1 MFKKVN
7 VEELRHKIREEERIK
22 IKKEMESEKEKAE
35 EIACKEVIRDRQIK
49 EFIPK
54 LRELS
59 GKRIIVKRDVYVS
72 FEGYEPRIFM
82 IDVLKVSDNDKWV
95 LCRGEK
101 EFVKPVG
108 ELFDEFVDSF
118 SDREKGVAE

>member
-82 IDVLKVSDNDKWV
+82 IDVLKISDNDKWV
-95 LCRGEK
+95 LCRDKK
-101 EFVKPVG
+101 EFLKPVG

-118 SDREKGVAE
+118 SKK